1 MTSICGIRLMV
12 RRAANVTIHVIPDDA
27 FEDWFVR
34 DDGGHELGRFAT
46 REAAE
51 LVARAF
57 ARRRSGVLVVHLPD
71 GRSQYE
77 SFEKGWLARWL
88 AR

>member
-1 MTSICGIRLMV
+1 MMAGY
-12 RRAANVTIHVIPDDA
+12 
-27 FEDWFVR
+27 
-34 DDGGHELGRFAT
+34 ELGRFAT

-57 ARRRSGVLVVHLPD
+57 ARRRNGVLVVHLPD
-71 GRSQYE
+71 GKSQYE
-77 SFEKGWLARWL
+77 SFEKGWLARRL